1 MPTAKNLD
9 AAEIFFTL
17 QQLKQR
23 LEQLSD
29 SGRITMA
36 TTRDN
41 TDYRST
47 GKAVR
52 AASAALQTAL
62 DATRWM
68 VTLPTGWTD
77 GEMES

>member
-1 MPTAKNLD
+1 MDTSTLE
-9 AAEIFFTL
+9 AAELFFTL

-29 SGRITMA
+29 DGRIIMA
-36 TTRDN
+36 TTSDN

-68 VTLPTGWTD
+68 ITQPIRRTG
-77 GEMES
+77 GEA